1 MILVVMFHFGGGSNW
16 HMILVVMFHFEVAT
30 GNDSCCYVSF
40 WGGSNCHMILV
51 VMFHLGEVATG
62 T

>member
-1 MILVVMFHFGGGSNW
+1 MILVVMFHLG
-16 HMILVVMFHFEVAT
+16 EVA
-30 GNDSCCYVSF
+30 
-40 WGGSNCHMILV
+40 WHMILV

>member
-16 HMILVVMFHFEVAT
+16 HMILVVMFHF
-30 GNDSCCYVSF
+30 
-40 WGGSNCHMILV
+40 
-51 VMFHLGEVATG
+51 GEVATA

>member
-1 MILVVMFHFGGGSNW
+1 MILVVTFGGGSNW
-16 HMILVVMFHFEVAT
+16 
-30 GNDSCCYVSF
+30 
-40 WGGSNCHMILV
+40 HMILV